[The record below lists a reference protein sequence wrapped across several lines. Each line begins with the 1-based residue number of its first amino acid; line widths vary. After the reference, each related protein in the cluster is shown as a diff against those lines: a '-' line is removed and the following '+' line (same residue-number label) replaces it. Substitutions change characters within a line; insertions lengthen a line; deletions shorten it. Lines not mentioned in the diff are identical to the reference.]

1 MEVLCRLSYS
11 GGIGD
16 DSNVTLRAFAAA
28 LIVVLV
34 ACSKSSSAPDDVVS
48 FTRDGGGATH
58 LEVRVADSDDER
70 AKGLMNV
77 SELAEDAGMAFLW
90 PEPTTSEFWMKNTLI
105 PLSVAFV
112 DEGGRIVTI
121 RDMQPCTADPCPMYG
136 ATDPYVLAIE
146 ANLGYYDEHG
156 IAIGD
161 RAVLQ
166 DGA

>member
-16 DSNVTLRAFAAA
+16 DSNVVLRAFVAA

-34 ACSKSSSAPDDVVS
+34 ACSKSSSPIGDVVS
-48 FTRDGGGATH
+48 FTRDGGGATR
-58 LEVRVADSDDER
+58 LEVRVADSDEER
-70 AKGLMNV
+70 SRGLMDV
-77 SELAEDAGMAFLW
+77 PELAQDAGMAFVW
-90 PEPTTSEFWMKNTLI
+90 TEPTTSEFWMKNTLI

-112 DEGGRIVTI
+112 GEDGRIVTI

-146 ANLGYYDEHG
+146 ANLGYYDEHD

-161 RAVLQ
+161 RAVLRE
-166 DGA
+166 GA